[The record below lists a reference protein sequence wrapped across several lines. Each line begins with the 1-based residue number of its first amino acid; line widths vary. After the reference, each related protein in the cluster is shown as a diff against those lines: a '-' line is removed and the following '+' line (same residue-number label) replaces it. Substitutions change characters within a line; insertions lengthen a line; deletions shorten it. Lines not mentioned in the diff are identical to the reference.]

1 VLSSVSSSSPEN
13 DDYQCYLNEENPF
26 ESFEYIDAPSS
37 SSSSSSEKMIS
48 GSVKVSLPEYG
59 GLFHL
64 SYVHE
69 EYPSSAMTTTT
80 TVPISAP
87 LLKEYHVYQKSAD
100 ISVKF
105 SIYSNNPLLPLPKL
119 GIKSNS
125 STTSDSGSSV
135 GKFRKLTAQLISSTA
150 LTTVPFEI
158 TIENMKSIRRLMIS
172 INFSSVP
179 SEVTINRLSS
189 WCFPCTDNSEKYELL
204 LEFDRIQLLSDPT
217 QKNHKEIKT
226 ECLRFQFL
234 ASSLGISFEQLQL
247 SNAIGELSST
257 GANQIMLRI
266 PYTTIN
272 SSFSS
277 STPLASNSDLLIN
290 TVSQQL
296 RKELLPTAPS
306 LTVSCKFCDQLLLDK
321 ENFQNIHVLP
331 TGLLDDVSFTTFSSF
346 YFLF

>member
-13 DDYQCYLNEENPF
+13 GDYQCYLNEENPF
-26 ESFEYIDAPSS
+26 ESFEYIDPP

-69 EYPSSAMTTTT
+69 EYPSSAITAATTTT
-80 TVPISAP
+80 TVPISVP
-87 LLKEYHVYQKSAD
+87 LLKEYHVYQQSAD

-105 SIYSNNPLLPLPKL
+105 PIYSNNPLLPLPKVM
-119 GIKSNS
+119 KSNNL
-125 STTSDSGSSV
+125 SDSAPSV
-135 GKFRKLTAQLISSTA
+135 GKLRKLTAQLISSTA

-172 INFSSVP
+172 INFSSVL
-179 SEVTINRLSS
+179 SEVTINRVSS

-257 GANQIMLRI
+257 GPNQIMLRI

-272 SSFSS
+272 SSSSS
-277 STPLASNSDLLIN
+277 STPLASNQDLLIN

-296 RKELLPTAPS
+296 RKELLPTSPS
-306 LTVSCKFCDQLLLDK
+306 LTVSCKFCDQLLLEE
-321 ENFQNIHVLP
+321 ENFQNIHILP